1 MSRKSVKTKTIKK
14 TSASHA
20 LAFRVAL
27 LLCTSL
33 LALQVASAQDLS
45 QAPASAPL
53 KHVFIVVGENLD
65 YSTTYNA
72 TNMPFLTSLANGY
85 GLATNYY
92 SSTHPSIGN
101 YFNLTTGYI
110 LTDNDGETPQT
121 FPVSNDNIAYE
132 VQQAGKTWKDY
143 VESDPNIP
151 GCSGYHAGAY
161 YVRHDPLEYMTDINT
176 ETSNYVCFSQFAT
189 DLKNKALP
197 TFSYLAPNGYDDA
210 HDTNATV
217 FDEWLKAEVGPL
229 LESSYFKA
237 GGDSLLIVVFDE
249 DDDDGNPN
257 CDTVTEGLGCGGQV
271 EAVLVSNYSLLKH
284 KQTKGDPQ
292 AYNKG
297 YDEGNILRTMAQG
310 LGLPTTNLGWADTA
324 VPMIEFF
331 K

>member
-1 MSRKSVKTKTIKK
+1 MSTTTFSTTLNKTVG
-14 TSASHA
+14 SRAA
-20 LAFRVAL
+20 LV
-27 LLCTSL
+27 LCTFM
-33 LALQVASAQDLS
+33 ALQWASAQEAR
-45 QAPASAPL
+45 QTQPATAPL
-53 KHVFIVVGENLD
+53 KHVFLVVGENSD
-65 YSTTYNA
+65 YTTTYNA

-92 SSTHPSIGN
+92 SSSHPSIGN
-101 YFNLTTGYI
+101 YFNLTTGYL
-110 LTDNDGETPQT
+110 LTDNDSETPQT
-121 FPVSNDNIAYE
+121 FPVSNNNIAYE

-151 GCSGYHAGAY
+151 GCSGYHAGNY
-161 YVRHDPLEYMTDINT
+161 YVRHDPLEYMTDVNT

-189 DLKNKALP
+189 DLKNNALP
-197 TFSYLAPNGYDDA
+197 NFSYLSPNGYDDA
-210 HDTNATV
+210 HDSSVTA
-217 FDEWLKAEVGPL
+217 FDDWLKAEITPL

-237 GGDSLLIVVFDE
+237 GGDSVLIVVFDE
-249 DDDDGNPN
+249 NNDDGNPD
-257 CDTVTEGLGCGGQV
+257 CDTTTEGLGCGGQV

-297 YDEGNILRTMAQG
+297 YDEGNILHTMAQG
-310 LGLPTTNLGWADTA
+310 LGLPTTNLGWADSA

>member
-1 MSRKSVKTKTIKK
+1 MK
-14 TSASHA
+14 TSSKMLA
-20 LAFRVAL
+20 LSAAL
-27 LLCTSL
+27 LLC
-33 LALQVASAQDLS
+33 ACPAIQSAAAQKPS
-45 QAPASAPL
+45 KTQPATAPL

-65 YSTTYNA
+65 YSTTYNP

-92 SSTHPSIGN
+92 SSSHPSIGN
-101 YFNLTTGYI
+101 YFNLTTGYL
-110 LTDNDGETPQT
+110 LTDNDSETPQS
-121 FPVSNDNIAYE
+121 FPVSNNNVAYE
-132 VQQAGKTWKDY
+132 VQEAGKTWKDY
-143 VESDPNIP
+143 VESDPNIS
-151 GCSGYHAGAY
+151 GCSGYHAGNY

-176 ETSNYVCFSQFAT
+176 ETSNFVCFSQFAA

-197 TFSYLAPNGYDDA
+197 NFSYLSPNGYDDA

-217 FDEWLKAEVGPL
+217 FDGWLKAELTPL

-249 DDDDGNPN
+249 NADDGNPD
-257 CDTVTEGLGCGGQV
+257 CDTTTEGLGCGGQV

-297 YDEGNILRTMAQG
+297 YDEGNILRTMVQG
-310 LGLPTTNLGWADTA
+310 LGLPTTNLGWADSA
-324 VPMIEFF
+324 IPMIEFF